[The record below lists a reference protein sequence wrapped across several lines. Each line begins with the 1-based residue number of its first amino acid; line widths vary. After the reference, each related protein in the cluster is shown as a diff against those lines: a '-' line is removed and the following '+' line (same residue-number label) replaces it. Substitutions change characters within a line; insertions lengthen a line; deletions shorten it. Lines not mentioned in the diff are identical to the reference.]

1 MSSNGWRK
9 WLCPQQNDLVI
20 KLQQTRIV
28 LLTAPIVTPTR
39 FVTTVTVVAVSSEI
53 VTTIFADQQNVL
65 FSNKVIFCVRNDFLS
80 AAKNLLREMIVG
92 ELLIS
97 KWEPIKIVILWVL
110 LMVILE
116 FSISHRMAI
125 AGEVSEPPLEVRN
138 RKCCLHFRV
147 MSRRCCRHSWNRF

>member
-1 MSSNGWRK
+1 
-9 WLCPQQNDLVI
+9 LVI

-97 KWEPIKIVILWVL
+97 K
-110 LMVILE
+110 
-116 FSISHRMAI
+116 
-125 AGEVSEPPLEVRN
+125 
-138 RKCCLHFRV
+138 
-147 MSRRCCRHSWNRF
+147 